1 MTIKTKT
8 IRVNAETNL
17 EEFNNVK
24 DFLSNLDEY
33 SSYVNFYVVAYVLL
47 KDYGY
52 DAIKITSVKIDS
64 EAQKVFIEFESEY
77 HKEEDI
83 KND

>member
-1 MTIKTKT
+1 MTITKKT
-8 IRVNAETNL
+8 IKVSAETSL
-17 EEFNNVK
+17 EEFNDIK
-24 DFLSNLDEY
+24 DFLSNLDECY
-33 SSYVNFYVVAYVLL
+33 SYVNSHVVAYVLL

-77 HKEEDI
+77 TK
-83 KND
+83 

>member
-8 IRVNAETNL
+8 IKVNAETSL
-17 EEFNNVK
+17 EEFNDIK
-24 DFLSNLDEY
+24 DFISNLDDGY
-33 SSYVNFYVVAYVLL
+33 YSYVNNYVVAYVLL

-52 DAIKITSVKIDS
+52 NAVKITSVKIDS

-77 HKEEDI
+77 HKEEE
-83 KND
+83 

>member
-8 IRVNAETNL
+8 IRVSAETSL
-17 EEFNNVK
+17 EEFNDVK
-24 DFLSNLDEY
+24 EFLSNLDECY
-33 SSYVNFYVVAYVLL
+33 SYVNIYVVAYVLL
-47 KDYGY
+47 KNYGY

-77 HKEEDI
+77 TK
-83 KND
+83 

>member
-1 MTIKTKT
+1 MTITKRT
-8 IRVNAETNL
+8 IRVSAETSL
-17 EEFNNVK
+17 EKFNDIK

-33 SSYVNFYVVAYVLL
+33 YSYVNIYVVAYVLL

-64 EAQKVFIEFESEY
+64 EAQKVFIKFESEY
-77 HKEEDI
+77 TQSNHKKI
-83 KND
+83 R

>member
-8 IRVNAETNL
+8 IKTTAETSL
-17 EEFNNVK
+17 EEFNDVK
-24 DFLSNLDEY
+24 EFLSNLDDGY
-33 SSYVNFYVVAYVLL
+33 YSYVYSYVVAYVLL

-64 EAQKVFIEFESEY
+64 EAQKVFIEFES
-77 HKEEDI
+77 KID
-83 KND
+83 ND